1 MKNNFDLTNYMKSN
15 KVGAYQQLN
24 EMWYQN
30 INQALG
36 DFNAINEDAIEE
48 MNYQDAIVP
57 IKQTMQSLGYKG
69 EYDPTI
75 VEGYVFTKDF
85 ADGVMEI
92 TLTSLYDDEQ
102 KFTFTAAYFPKIN
115 QSKFFG
121 LLKKQAIDYKN
132 GKIVSDEVEHVDLG
146 TGMFS
151 LDEPGVENLIKKM
164 VSKVESKANTKGTE
178 EIKEMEEGKKQL
190 AFVIPCPDCY
200 DIEEE
205 AEYFQH
211 LLDKAGV
218 KAKVKANQ
226 VGEEAEVYTKDEKKA
241 RKVIEKNGYQIGWND
256 EVEDNGEG
264 EPTQSDD
271 QEQSHYLDIPTGP
284 DKGWKN
290 EDNLKEMGGVKSI
303 GDAGKMATPNSRPNL
318 ARHRSSDML
327 DKMSKKDHK
336 TNTVAGAKAAA
347 YKAPHM
353 KEDKFKSFGDPDLTL
368 NDLNKDIVITPFEL
382 EKTWKDVYGED
393 FKTEYSGVHS
403 YLTKNYKNFTI
414 VDLVD
419 VWERM
424 YGEDFLYE
432 YSGISKWL
440 FSNQGKTSSKDKV
453 APKMNEDVNEIG
465 GHGDAPDS
473 PKLQAA
479 AKYLVQNRDKYLTQ
493 DYFFPQAISM
503 LSLKSDKDLY
513 DYIVNNWHSD
523 EMYDVLAHMKS
534 QKEKDMYANT
544 DPNIADPINED
555 DDIFAGSD
563 TANWKNNYGN
573 ETSEWDTEIAGQTI
587 KGWTAEETQG
597 GAIAW
602 QNPRYPNAD
611 IYATPGW
618 EGVDGI
624 ALELHDSEDGF
635 MDEPKIQKVVGSGTD
650 LWKTKEGYMALMA
663 KVFTTLEKM
672 LKPSEEMAEDDGTGR
687 QINHDFNDDISKDP
701 SEFEDAIQED
711 EDPFGAI
718 KQAFKVGDQVKL
730 IRNNGLSTN
739 RVGDIG
745 VILAVDYI
753 DVDGENRQGAAK
765 VQVPGGPKK
774 SIWSIFDDLKLVKGS
789 VREDEDPF
797 SSIKTGIDQITHDD
811 DTDMSDDD
819 RFDYLGG
826 DQIKAGIESLMADG
840 FDYREILQ
848 FVKDTIAS
856 KRNY

>member
-24 EMWYQN
+24 EMWYQD

-36 DFNAINEDAIEE
+36 DFNVIKEEAIEE
-48 MNYQDAIVP
+48 TPLHPD
-57 IKQTMQSLGYKG
+57 
-69 EYDPTI
+69 
-75 VEGYVFTKDF
+75 
-85 ADGVMEI
+85 
-92 TLTSLYDDEQ
+92 
-102 KFTFTAAYFPKIN
+102 
-115 QSKFFG
+115 
-121 LLKKQAIDYKN
+121 
-132 GKIVSDEVEHVDLG
+132 
-146 TGMFS
+146 
-151 LDEPGVENLIKKM
+151 
-164 VSKVESKANTKGTE
+164 TE
-178 EIKEMEEGKKQL
+178 EDENGNTYFTEDEMEEGKKKL
-190 AFVIPCPDCY
+190 AFVIPCPDAY

-205 AEYFQH
+205 AEHFQY

-256 EVEDNGEG
+256 DIEDNGEG
-264 EPTQSDD
+264 ESTQSDD

-290 EDNLKEMGGVKSI
+290 EDDLKEMGGVKTI

-318 ARHRSSDML
+318 GRHRSSDML

-336 TNTVAGAKAAA
+336 TNTVVGAKAAA

-353 KEDKFKSFGDPDLTL
+353 KEEEFKSFGDPDLTL
-368 NDLNKDIVITPFEL
+368 NDLNNNIVITPFEL

-393 FKTEYSGVHS
+393 FKTEYSGAHS
-403 YLTKNYKNFTI
+403 YLSKNYKNFTI
-414 VDLVD
+414 ADLVD
-419 VWERM
+419 VWEKM

-432 YSGISKWL
+432 YSGIAKWL
-440 FSNQGKTSSKDKV
+440 FSNQGKMSSKDKV
-453 APKMNEDVNEIG
+453 APKMNEDE
-465 GHGDAPDS
+465 S
-473 PKLQAA
+473 
-479 AKYLVQNRDKYLTQ
+479 
-493 DYFFPQAISM
+493 
-503 LSLKSDKDLY
+503 
-513 DYIVNNWHSD
+513 
-523 EMYDVLAHMKS
+523 E
-534 QKEKDMYANT
+534 KEKAMYANT
-544 DPNIADPINED
+544 DPNIADPINQD
-555 DDIFAGSD
+555 DDIFAGSEK
-563 TANWKNNYGN
+563 ANWKDNYGN
-573 ETSEWDTEIAGQTI
+573 ETSEWDTEIAGQTV

-635 MDEPKIQKVVGSGTD
+635 MDEPKIQKVVGAGTD

-687 QINHDFNDDISKDP
+687 QINHDFNDDISIDP
-701 SEFEDAIQED
+701 SEFEDAIQEGTQD
-711 EDPFGAI
+711 WNHTWEYDIVDLLDDGMSKPEILTHFTDILKIARSSMGESIENEDADPFG
-718 KQAFKVGDQVKL
+718 
-730 IRNNGLSTN
+730 
-739 RVGDIG
+739 
-745 VILAVDYI
+745 
-753 DVDGENRQGAAK
+753 
-765 VQVPGGPKK
+765 
-774 SIWSIFDDLKLVKGS
+774 
-789 VREDEDPF
+789 
-797 SSIKTGIDQITHDD
+797 SIKTGIDKITMGDD
-811 DTDMSDDD
+811 DMDMSDDD
-819 RFDYLGG
+819 RFDQLGG
-826 DQIKAGIESLMADG
+826 DKIKAGIEGLMGDG